1 MGELKALTEAEGRS
15 FDELFISLKAP
26 SYDPGVTPAGHD
38 RLPFSGEPDQV
49 VEDIKA
55 YQALGVEEV
64 IFDFRAASYG
74 ETMSRMDHFMTK
86 VAPQVG

>member
-74 ETMSRMDHFMTK
+74 GTMSRMDHFMTK